1 MLSQAHQNFKGIL
14 FEMGFSWIR
23 KVDWRALKRTKKII
37 IIFNLFLCQAIIS
50 IFPWKLCPSLTE
62 MTFQKILMETGP
74 DTANTKD
81 LTQIPIQFL
90 YFQ

>member
-1 MLSQAHQNFKGIL
+1 
-14 FEMGFSWIR
+14 
-23 KVDWRALKRTKKII
+23 
-37 IIFNLFLCQAIIS
+37 
-50 IFPWKLCPSLTE
+50 